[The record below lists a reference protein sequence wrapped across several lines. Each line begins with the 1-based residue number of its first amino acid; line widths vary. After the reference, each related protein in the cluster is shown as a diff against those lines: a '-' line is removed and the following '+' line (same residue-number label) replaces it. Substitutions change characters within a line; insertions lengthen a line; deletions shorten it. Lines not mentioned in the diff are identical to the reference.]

1 MFRVS
6 AFLLIFLATIGT
18 PVGVQA
24 PSQRQQIQDF
34 VRAYTDAAN
43 RGDVTSYMEMYSK
56 RADLIAVED
65 GEISRGWDKLRDNA
79 NSTVGLEG
87 SFKISVGTID
97 VITLGTTRAIAV
109 FPYVATVNTQQGPV
123 QLHGAMTLVLE
134 KSSQGWK
141 IIHDHTSTAPA
152 AQE

>member
-1 MFRVS
+1 MLRVS
-6 AFLLIFLATIGT
+6 GSLLVLLAT
-18 PVGVQA
+18 VGIRLAAQA
-24 PSQRQQIQDF
+24 PTQRQEIQNF
-34 VRAYTDAAN
+34 VRAYADAAN